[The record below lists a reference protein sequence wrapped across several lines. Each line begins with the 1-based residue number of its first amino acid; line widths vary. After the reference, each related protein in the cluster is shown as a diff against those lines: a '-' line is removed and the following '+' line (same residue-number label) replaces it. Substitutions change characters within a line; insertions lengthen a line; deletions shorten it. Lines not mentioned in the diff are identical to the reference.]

1 MYCLSKNKRVE
12 TLSNNPFLFELE
24 RFSGEKDTRINTLYI
39 SKSKNGVI
47 NMVILVIKTKT
58 PL

>member
-1 MYCLSKNKRVE
+1 MFQPV
-12 TLSNNPFLFELE
+12 LFELE
-24 RFSGEKDTRINTLYI
+24 RFSGEKDTRMNLFYI

-47 NMVILVIKTKT
+47 NMVILVIKAKT